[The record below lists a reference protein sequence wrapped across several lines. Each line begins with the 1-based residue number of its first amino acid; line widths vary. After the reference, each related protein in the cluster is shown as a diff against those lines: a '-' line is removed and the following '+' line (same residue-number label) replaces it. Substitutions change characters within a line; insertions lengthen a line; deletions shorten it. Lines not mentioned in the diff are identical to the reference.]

1 MARTTPAD
9 RAYQYY
15 PAFLDLRRKR
25 VVVVGGG
32 EIATGKVRG
41 LLPCGP
47 EPLVVIAP
55 AVSEE
60 IRQAAEAGRLAWHA
74 RPYQDGDLAGA
85 SLAFGATDD
94 RAANAQVAAEARR
107 RGIPVLAVDDVPH
120 CDFIAPAVVRRGDL
134 LVAISTGGRSPAL
147 ARRLREQLE
156 QTVTARD
163 GRLLEVAAAARER
176 LGDARRRVSPERWQ
190 AALADPEVQRLVDG
204 GALQDATGAL
214 LRHLAPAAGGGRPLV
229 GAPVPPVAVREPRHP
244 PGHSP
249 PGRRVA

>member
-1 MARTTPAD
+1 MARTTAAD

-25 VVVVGGG
+25 VVVIGGG
-32 EIATGKVRG
+32 EIASGKVRG

-55 AVSEE
+55 EVSEE
-60 IRQAAEAGRLAWHA
+60 IQQAAETGRLVWHA
-74 RPYQDGDLAGA
+74 RPYRDGDLAGA

-94 RAANAQVAAEARR
+94 RAANARVADEARR
-107 RGIPVLAVDDVPH
+107 RGIPVLAVDDVPN

-156 QTVTARD
+156 VVVTARD

-176 LGDARRRVSPERWQ
+176 LGDARRRLPPERWQ
-190 AALADPEVQRLVDG
+190 AALADPQVQRLVAD
-204 GALQDATGAL
+204 GALEDATDVL
-214 LRHLAPAAGGGRPLV
+214 LRHLAPTAGRVRPLAGTV
-229 GAPVPPVAVREPRHP
+229 QRQAWE
-244 PGHSP
+244 SSL
-249 PGRRVA
+249 